1 MKPGRVFITLASMLL
16 LIITAILIP
25 LGCME
30 TTISTTETAGKD
42 ETANLQ
48 REMQGKVQ
56 AVKDREAELAS
67 MIHGMINEKRK
78 SNGLKSLQWDQSLA
92 NIAYLHSKDMA
103 ERDYFDH
110 ISPEGEDFADR
121 YAEHGYHL
129 ETQIGNHVYVGGENL
144 FLNNVVRSYQ
154 YDPET
159 GEIYEYTYNTLDDL
173 AVSTVEGWMDS
184 PGHRE
189 NILTPFT
196 REGIGIFVT
205 DEGEVYITE
214 NFS

>member
-1 MKPGRVFITLASMLL
+1 MKPGRVFTTLASMLL
-16 LIITAILIP
+16 LAVAATLIP
-25 LGCME
+25 VGCME
-30 TTISTTETAGKD
+30 TTISTTETAGRD
-42 ETANLQ
+42 EAANLQ
-48 REMQGKVQ
+48 QEMQDKVQ
-56 AVKDREAELAS
+56 AVQDREAELAS
-67 MIHGMINEKRK
+67 MIHGMINKERK

-110 ISPEGEDFADR
+110 INPEGEDFADR

-129 ETQIGNHVYVGGENL
+129 DTRIGNHVYVGGENL
-144 FLNNVVRSYQ
+144 FLSNVVRSYRF
-154 YDPET
+154 DPET
-159 GEIYEYTYNTLDDL
+159 NEIFEYTYNTLDDL